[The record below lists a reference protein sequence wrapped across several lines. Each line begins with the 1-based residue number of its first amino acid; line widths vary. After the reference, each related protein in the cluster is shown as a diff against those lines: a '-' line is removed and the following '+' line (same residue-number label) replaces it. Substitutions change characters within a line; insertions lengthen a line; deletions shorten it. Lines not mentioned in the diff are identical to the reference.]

1 MGELYLDHKFN
12 LDFIGVFMRLN
23 DNLLGAALMTCCVL
37 AYVLNDAVMKL
48 LFADIDF
55 FQAIFLRGLVSLP
68 PILILALMTKTLLQ
82 KYSTKNQRL
91 IIIRILAEIGTTV
104 TFLTALKHMPLA
116 NVTAILQ
123 SLPLAITMAAAIFL
137 GEPVGWRRWSAICLG
152 FTGVLIIIRPGL
164 AGFNSYSLLA
174 LSAVLLLTVR
184 EISTRQ
190 LDKKIPTVTVALST
204 TLGITAFAALM
215 LIGTEWAEINFVSW
229 SLIIAAAAAVTVATL
244 LSVVA
249 MRTGD
254 IGFVSP
260 FRYTSLIG
268 AIGLGILL
276 FGEWPDG
283 ITLLG
288 AAIIAFAG
296 IYSLYREQIFN
307 KNV

>member
-1 MGELYLDHKFN
+1 
-12 LDFIGVFMRLN
+12 MRLN

-68 PILILALMTKTLLQ
+68 PILVLALMTKTLLQ
-82 KYSTKNQRL
+82 KYSAKNQRL
-91 IIIRILAEIGTTV
+91 MIIRILAEIGTTV

-137 GEPVGWRRWSAICLG
+137 SEPVGWRRWSAICVG

-174 LSAVLLLTVR
+174 LAAVILLTVR

-190 LDKKIPTVTVALST
+190 LDNKVPTVTVALST

-276 FGEWPDG
+276 FGDWPDG

-296 IYSLYREQIFN
+296 IYSLYREQILN

>member
-1 MGELYLDHKFN
+1 
-12 LDFIGVFMRLN
+12 MRLN

-68 PILILALMTKTLLQ
+68 PLLVLALMTKTLLQ
-82 KYSTKNQRL
+82 KYSAKNQRL
-91 IIIRILAEIGTTV
+91 MIIRILAEIGTTV

-174 LSAVLLLTVR
+174 LAAVLLLTVR

-190 LDKKIPTVTVALST
+190 LDNKIPTVTVALST

-215 LIGTEWAEINFVSW
+215 LIGDEWAEINFVSW

-283 ITLLG
+283 MTLLG
-288 AAIIAFAG
+288 AVIIAFAG
-296 IYSLYREQIFN
+296 VYSLYREQLFN
-307 KNV
+307 

>member
-1 MGELYLDHKFN
+1 
-12 LDFIGVFMRLN
+12 MRLN

-68 PILILALMTKTLLQ
+68 PILIMALMTKMLLQ
-82 KYSTKNQRL
+82 KYSAKNQRL
-91 IIIRILAEIGTTV
+91 MIIRILAEIGTTV

-137 GEPVGWRRWSAICLG
+137 GEPVGWRRWSAICVG

-174 LSAVLLLTVR
+174 LAAVILLTVR

-190 LDKKIPTVTVALST
+190 LDNKVPTVTVALST

-283 ITLLG
+283 VTLLG

>member
-1 MGELYLDHKFN
+1 
-12 LDFIGVFMRLN
+12 MRLN
-23 DNLLGAALMTCCVL
+23 ENLLGAALMTCCVL

-68 PILILALMTKTLLQ
+68 PLLILAFMTKTLLQ

-137 GEPVGWRRWSAICLG
+137 GEPVGWRRWSAICVG
-152 FTGVLIIIRPGL
+152 FIGVLIIIRPGL

-174 LSAVLLLTVR
+174 LAAVILLTVR

-190 LDKKIPTVTVALST
+190 LDNKIPTVTVALST

-215 LIGTEWAEINFVSW
+215 LIGTEWADINFASW
-229 SLIIAAAAAVTVATL
+229 SLIIMAAAAVTVATL

-283 ITLLG
+283 VTLLG

>member
-1 MGELYLDHKFN
+1 
-12 LDFIGVFMRLN
+12 MRLN
-23 DNLLGAALMTCCVL
+23 ENLLGAALMTCCVL

-68 PILILALMTKTLLQ
+68 PLLVLALMTKTLLQ
-82 KYSTKNQRL
+82 KYSAKNQSFM
-91 IIIRILAEIGTTV
+91 IIRILAEIGTTV

-174 LSAVLLLTVR
+174 LAAVLLLTVR

-204 TLGITAFAALM
+204 TLGITVFAALM
-215 LIGTEWAEINFVSW
+215 LIGDEWAEINFVSW

-283 ITLLG
+283 MTLLG
-288 AAIIAFAG
+288 AVIIAFAG
-296 IYSLYREQIFN
+296 VYSLYREQLFN

>member
-1 MGELYLDHKFN
+1 
-12 LDFIGVFMRLN
+12 MRLN

-68 PILILALMTKTLLQ
+68 PLLVLALMTKTLLQ
-82 KYSTKNQRL
+82 KYSAKNQRFM
-91 IIIRILAEIGTTV
+91 IIRILAEIGTTV

-174 LSAVLLLTVR
+174 LAAVLLLTVR

-190 LDKKIPTVTVALST
+190 LDNKIPTVTVALST

-215 LIGTEWAEINFVSW
+215 LIGNEWAEVNFVSW

-288 AAIIAFAG
+288 AVIIAFAG
-296 IYSLYREQIFN
+296 IYSLYREQLFN

>member
-1 MGELYLDHKFN
+1 
-12 LDFIGVFMRLN
+12 MRLN

-82 KYSTKNQRL
+82 KYSAKNQRL
-91 IIIRILAEIGTTV
+91 MIIRILAEIGTTV

-137 GEPVGWRRWSAICLG
+137 GEPVGWRRWSAICVG

-174 LSAVLLLTVR
+174 LAAVILLTVR

-190 LDKKIPTVTVALST
+190 LDNKVPTVTVALST

-229 SLIIAAAAAVTVATL
+229 SLIIAAAVAVTVATL

-296 IYSLYREQIFN
+296 IYSLYREQILN

>member
-1 MGELYLDHKFN
+1 
-12 LDFIGVFMRLN
+12 MRLN

-48 LFADIDF
+48 LFEDIDF

-68 PILILALMTKTLLQ
+68 PLLVLALMTKTLLQ
-82 KYSTKNQRL
+82 KYSAKNQRL
-91 IIIRILAEIGTTV
+91 MIIRILAEIGTTV

-174 LSAVLLLTVR
+174 LAAVLLLTVR

-190 LDKKIPTVTVALST
+190 LDNKIPTVTVALST
-204 TLGITAFAALM
+204 TLGITVFAALM
-215 LIGTEWAEINFVSW
+215 LIGDEWAEINFVSW

-288 AAIIAFAG
+288 AVIIAFAG
-296 IYSLYREQIFN
+296 IYSLYREQLFN

>member
-1 MGELYLDHKFN
+1 
-12 LDFIGVFMRLN
+12 MRLN

-82 KYSTKNQRL
+82 KYSAKNQRL
-91 IIIRILAEIGTTV
+91 MIIRILAEIGTTV

-137 GEPVGWRRWSAICLG
+137 GEPVGWRRWSAICVG

-174 LSAVLLLTVR
+174 LAAVILLTVR

-190 LDKKIPTVTVALST
+190 LDNKVPTVTVALST

-215 LIGTEWAEINFVSW
+215 LIGTEWAQINFVSW

>member
-1 MGELYLDHKFN
+1 
-12 LDFIGVFMRLN
+12 MRLN

-82 KYSTKNQRL
+82 KYSAKNQRL
-91 IIIRILAEIGTTV
+91 MIIRILAEIGTTV

-137 GEPVGWRRWSAICLG
+137 GEPVGWRRWSAICVG

-174 LSAVLLLTVR
+174 LAAVILLTVR

-190 LDKKIPTVTVALST
+190 LDNKVPTVTVALST

-229 SLIIAAAAAVTVATL
+229 SLIIAAAVAVTVATL

-276 FGEWPDG
+276 FGDWPDG

-296 IYSLYREQIFN
+296 IYSLYREQILN

>member
-1 MGELYLDHKFN
+1 
-12 LDFIGVFMRLN
+12 MRLN
-23 DNLLGAALMTCCVL
+23 ENLLGAALMTCCVL

-68 PILILALMTKTLLQ
+68 PLLVLALMTKTLLQ
-82 KYSTKNQRL
+82 KYSAKNQRFM
-91 IIIRILAEIGTTV
+91 IIRILAEIGTTV

-174 LSAVLLLTVR
+174 LAAVLLLTVR

-190 LDKKIPTVTVALST
+190 LDNKIPTVTVALST

-215 LIGTEWAEINFVSW
+215 LIGNEWAEVNFVSW

-283 ITLLG
+283 MTLLG
-288 AAIIAFAG
+288 AVIIAFAG
-296 IYSLYREQIFN
+296 VYSLYREQLFN

>member
-1 MGELYLDHKFN
+1 
-12 LDFIGVFMRLN
+12 MRLN

-82 KYSTKNQRL
+82 KYSAKNQRL
-91 IIIRILAEIGTTV
+91 MIIRILAEIGTTV

-137 GEPVGWRRWSAICLG
+137 GEPVGWRRWSAICVG

-174 LSAVLLLTVR
+174 LAAVILLTVR

-190 LDKKIPTVTVALST
+190 LDNKIPTVTVALST
-204 TLGITAFAALM
+204 TVGTTAFAALM
-215 LIGTEWAEINFVSW
+215 LIGNEWAEINFVSW

-288 AAIIAFAG
+288 AVIIAFAG
-296 IYSLYREQIFN
+296 IYSLYREQLFN

>member
-1 MGELYLDHKFN
+1 
-12 LDFIGVFMRLN
+12 MRLN

-37 AYVLNDAVMKL
+37 AYVLNDAVMKF

-82 KYSTKNQRL
+82 KYSAKNQRL
-91 IIIRILAEIGTTV
+91 MIIRILAEIGTTV

-137 GEPVGWRRWSAICLG
+137 GEPVGWRRWSAICVG

-174 LSAVLLLTVR
+174 LAAVILLTVR

-190 LDKKIPTVTVALST
+190 LDNKVPTVTVALST

-229 SLIIAAAAAVTVATL
+229 SLIIAAAVAVTVATL

-276 FGEWPDG
+276 FGDWPDG

-307 KNV
+307 KNI

>member
-1 MGELYLDHKFN
+1 
-12 LDFIGVFMRLN
+12 MRLN
-23 DNLLGAALMTCCVL
+23 ENLLGAALMTCCVL

-55 FQAIFLRGLVSLP
+55 YQAIFLRGLVSLP
-68 PILILALMTKTLLQ
+68 PLLILAFMTKTLLQ

-137 GEPVGWRRWSAICLG
+137 GEPVGWRRWSAICVG
-152 FTGVLIIIRPGL
+152 FIGVLIIIRPGL

-174 LSAVLLLTVR
+174 LAAVILLTVR

-190 LDKKIPTVTVALST
+190 LDNKVPTVTVALST

-215 LIGTEWAEINFVSW
+215 LIGTEWADINFASW

-244 LSVVA
+244 LSVIA

>member
-1 MGELYLDHKFN
+1 
-12 LDFIGVFMRLN
+12 MRLN

-68 PILILALMTKTLLQ
+68 PLLVLALMTKTLLQ
-82 KYSTKNQRL
+82 KYSAKNQRFM
-91 IIIRILAEIGTTV
+91 IIRILAEIGTTV

-174 LSAVLLLTVR
+174 LAAVLLLTVR

-190 LDKKIPTVTVALST
+190 LDNKIPTVTVALST

-215 LIGTEWAEINFVSW
+215 LIGDEWAEINFVSW

-288 AAIIAFAG
+288 AVIIAFAG

-307 KNV
+307 KNF

>member
-1 MGELYLDHKFN
+1 
-12 LDFIGVFMRLN
+12 MRLN
-23 DNLLGAALMTCCVL
+23 ENLLGAALMTCCVL

-68 PILILALMTKTLLQ
+68 PLLILAFMTKTLLQ

-137 GEPVGWRRWSAICLG
+137 GEPVGWRRWSAICVG

-174 LSAVLLLTVR
+174 LAAVILLTVR

-190 LDKKIPTVTVALST
+190 LDNKVPTVTVALST

-215 LIGTEWAEINFVSW
+215 LIRTEWADINFASW

-283 ITLLG
+283 VTLLG

>member
-1 MGELYLDHKFN
+1 
-12 LDFIGVFMRLN
+12 MRLN
-23 DNLLGAALMTCCVL
+23 ENLLGAALMTCCVL

-68 PILILALMTKTLLQ
+68 PLLVLALMTKTLLQ
-82 KYSTKNQRL
+82 KYSAKNQRFM
-91 IIIRILAEIGTTV
+91 IIRILAEIGTTV

-174 LSAVLLLTVR
+174 LAAVLLLTVR

-190 LDKKIPTVTVALST
+190 LDNKIPTVTVALST

-215 LIGTEWAEINFVSW
+215 LIGNEWAGINFVSW
-229 SLIIAAAAAVTVATL
+229 SLILAAAAAVTVATL

-283 ITLLG
+283 MTLLG
-288 AAIIAFAG
+288 AVIIAFAG
-296 IYSLYREQIFN
+296 VYSLYREQLFN

>member
-1 MGELYLDHKFN
+1 
-12 LDFIGVFMRLN
+12 MRLN

-68 PILILALMTKTLLQ
+68 PLLILAFMTKTLLQ

-137 GEPVGWRRWSAICLG
+137 GEPVGWRRWSAICVG

-174 LSAVLLLTVR
+174 LAAVILLTVR

-190 LDKKIPTVTVALST
+190 LDNKVPTVTVALST

-276 FGEWPDG
+276 FGDWPDG

-296 IYSLYREQIFN
+296 IYSLYREQILN

>member
-1 MGELYLDHKFN
+1 
-12 LDFIGVFMRLN
+12 MRLN

-68 PILILALMTKTLLQ
+68 PILIMALMTKTLLQ
-82 KYSTKNQRL
+82 KYSAKNQRL
-91 IIIRILAEIGTTV
+91 MIIRILAEIGTTV

-137 GEPVGWRRWSAICLG
+137 GEPVGWRRWSAICVG

-174 LSAVLLLTVR
+174 LAAVILLTVR

-190 LDKKIPTVTVALST
+190 LDSKVPTVTVALST

>member
-1 MGELYLDHKFN
+1 
-12 LDFIGVFMRLN
+12 MRLN
-23 DNLLGAALMTCCVL
+23 ENLLGATLMTCCVL

-68 PILILALMTKTLLQ
+68 PLLILAFMTKTLLQ

-137 GEPVGWRRWSAICLG
+137 GEPVGWRRWSAICVG

-174 LSAVLLLTVR
+174 LAAVILLTVR

-190 LDKKIPTVTVALST
+190 LDNKIPTVTVALSAT
-204 TLGITAFAALM
+204 FGITAFAALM
-215 LIGTEWAEINFVSW
+215 LIGTEWADINFASW
-229 SLIIAAAAAVTVATL
+229 SLIIAAAAAVTVATV

-296 IYSLYREQIFN
+296 IYSLYREQIFI

>member
-1 MGELYLDHKFN
+1 
-12 LDFIGVFMRLN
+12 MRLN
-23 DNLLGAALMTCCVL
+23 ENLLGAALMTCCVL

-68 PILILALMTKTLLQ
+68 PLLVLALMTKTLLQ
-82 KYSTKNQRL
+82 KYSAKNQRL
-91 IIIRILAEIGTTV
+91 MIIRILAEIGTTV

-174 LSAVLLLTVR
+174 LAAVLLLTVR

-204 TLGITAFAALM
+204 TLGITVFAALM
-215 LIGTEWAEINFVSW
+215 LIGDEWAEINFVSW

-288 AAIIAFAG
+288 AVIIAFAG
-296 IYSLYREQIFN
+296 IYSLYREQLFN

>member
-1 MGELYLDHKFN
+1 
-12 LDFIGVFMRLN
+12 MRLN

-68 PILILALMTKTLLQ
+68 PLLVLALMTKTLLQ
-82 KYSTKNQRL
+82 KYSAKNQRL
-91 IIIRILAEIGTTV
+91 MIIRILAEIGTTV

-137 GEPVGWRRWSAICLG
+137 GEPVGWRRWSAICVG

-174 LSAVLLLTVR
+174 LAAVLLLTVR

-204 TLGITAFAALM
+204 TLGITVFAALM
-215 LIGTEWAEINFVSW
+215 LIGDEWAEINFVSW
-229 SLIIAAAAAVTVATL
+229 SLITAAAAAVTVATL

-283 ITLLG
+283 MTLLG
-288 AAIIAFAG
+288 AVIIAFAG
-296 IYSLYREQIFN
+296 VYSLYREQLFN

>member
-1 MGELYLDHKFN
+1 
-12 LDFIGVFMRLN
+12 MRLN
-23 DNLLGAALMTCCVL
+23 ENLLGAALMTCCVL

-68 PILILALMTKTLLQ
+68 PLLVLALMTKTLLQ
-82 KYSTKNQRL
+82 KYSAKNQRFM
-91 IIIRILAEIGTTV
+91 IIRILAEIGTTV

-174 LSAVLLLTVR
+174 LAAVLLLTVR

-204 TLGITAFAALM
+204 TLGITVFAALM
-215 LIGTEWAEINFVSW
+215 LIGDEWAEINFVSW

-276 FGEWPDG
+276 FGEWPDCM
-283 ITLLG
+283 TLLG
-288 AAIIAFAG
+288 AVIIAFAG
-296 IYSLYREQIFN
+296 VYSLYREQLFN

>member
-1 MGELYLDHKFN
+1 MD
-12 LDFIGVFMRLN
+12 
-23 DNLLGAALMTCCVL
+23 
-37 AYVLNDAVMKL
+37 YVLNYAVMKL

-82 KYSTKNQRL
+82 KYSVKNQRL
-91 IIIRILAEIGTTV
+91 MIIRILAEIGTTV

-137 GEPVGWRRWSAICLG
+137 SEPVGWRRWSAICVG

-174 LSAVLLLTVR
+174 LAAVILLTVR

-190 LDKKIPTVTVALST
+190 LDNKVPTVTVALST

-276 FGEWPDG
+276 FGDWPDG

>member
-1 MGELYLDHKFN
+1 
-12 LDFIGVFMRLN
+12 MRLN

-48 LFADIDF
+48 LFEDIDF

-68 PILILALMTKTLLQ
+68 PLLVLALMTKTLLQ
-82 KYSTKNQRL
+82 KYSAKNQRL
-91 IIIRILAEIGTTV
+91 MIIRILAEIGTTV

-174 LSAVLLLTVR
+174 LAAVLLLTVR

-190 LDKKIPTVTVALST
+190 LDNKIPTVTVALST
-204 TLGITAFAALM
+204 TLGITCFAALM
-215 LIGTEWAEINFVSW
+215 LIGNEWAVINFVSW

-283 ITLLG
+283 LTLLG
-288 AAIIAFAG
+288 AVIIAFAG

>member
-1 MGELYLDHKFN
+1 
-12 LDFIGVFMRLN
+12 MRLN

-68 PILILALMTKTLLQ
+68 PLLVLALMTKTLLQ
-82 KYSTKNQRL
+82 KYSAKNQRFM
-91 IIIRILAEIGTTV
+91 IIRILAEIGTTV

-174 LSAVLLLTVR
+174 LAAVLLLTVR

-204 TLGITAFAALM
+204 TLGITVFAALM
-215 LIGTEWAEINFVSW
+215 LIGDEWAEINFVSW

-283 ITLLG
+283 MTLLG
-288 AAIIAFAG
+288 AVIIAFAG
-296 IYSLYREQIFN
+296 VYSLYREQLFN

>member
-1 MGELYLDHKFN
+1 
-12 LDFIGVFMRLN
+12 MRLN

-82 KYSTKNQRL
+82 KYSAKNQRL
-91 IIIRILAEIGTTV
+91 MIIRILAEIGTTV

-137 GEPVGWRRWSAICLG
+137 GEPVGWRRWSAICVG

-174 LSAVLLLTVR
+174 LAAVILLTVR

-190 LDKKIPTVTVALST
+190 LDNKVPTVTVALST

-276 FGEWPDG
+276 FGDWPDG

-307 KNV
+307 KNA

>member
-1 MGELYLDHKFN
+1 
-12 LDFIGVFMRLN
+12 MRLN

-68 PILILALMTKTLLQ
+68 PLLVLALMTKTLLQ
-82 KYSTKNQRL
+82 KYSAKNQRL
-91 IIIRILAEIGTTV
+91 MIIRILAEIGTTV

-174 LSAVLLLTVR
+174 LAAVLLLTVR

-215 LIGTEWAEINFVSW
+215 LIGDEWAEINFVSW

-283 ITLLG
+283 MTLLG
-288 AAIIAFAG
+288 AVIIAFAG
-296 IYSLYREQIFN
+296 IYSLYREQLFN

>member
-1 MGELYLDHKFN
+1 
-12 LDFIGVFMRLN
+12 MRLN

-68 PILILALMTKTLLQ
+68 PILIMALMTKTLLQ
-82 KYSTKNQRL
+82 KYSAKNQRL
-91 IIIRILAEIGTTV
+91 MIIRILAEIGTTV

-137 GEPVGWRRWSAICLG
+137 GEPVGWRRWSAICVG

-174 LSAVLLLTVR
+174 LAAVILLTVR

-190 LDKKIPTVTVALST
+190 LDNKVPTVTVALST

-229 SLIIAAAAAVTVATL
+229 SLIIAAAVAVTVATL

>member
-1 MGELYLDHKFN
+1 
-12 LDFIGVFMRLN
+12 MRLN

-82 KYSTKNQRL
+82 KYSAKNQRFM
-91 IIIRILAEIGTTV
+91 IIRILAEIGTTV

-137 GEPVGWRRWSAICLG
+137 GEPVGWRRWSAICVG

-174 LSAVLLLTVR
+174 LAAVILLTVR

-190 LDKKIPTVTVALST
+190 LDNKIPTVTVALST

-276 FGEWPDG
+276 FGDWPDG

>member
-1 MGELYLDHKFN
+1 
-12 LDFIGVFMRLN
+12 MRLN
-23 DNLLGAALMTCCVL
+23 ENLLGAALMTCCVL

-68 PILILALMTKTLLQ
+68 PLLVLALMTKTLLQ
-82 KYSTKNQRL
+82 KYSAKNQRFM
-91 IIIRILAEIGTTV
+91 IIRILAEIGTTV

-174 LSAVLLLTVR
+174 LAAVLLLTVR

-204 TLGITAFAALM
+204 TLGITVFAALM
-215 LIGTEWAEINFVSW
+215 LIGDEWAEINFVSW

-288 AAIIAFAG
+288 AVIIAFAG

-307 KNV
+307 KNF

>member
-1 MGELYLDHKFN
+1 
-12 LDFIGVFMRLN
+12 MRLN

-68 PILILALMTKTLLQ
+68 PLLVLALMTKTLLQ
-82 KYSTKNQRL
+82 KYSAKNQRFM
-91 IIIRILAEIGTTV
+91 IIRILAEIGTTV

-123 SLPLAITMAAAIFL
+123 SLQLDITIAAAIFL
-137 GEPVGWRRWSAICLG
+137 CVTVVWRRWSAICLG

-174 LSAVLLLTVR
+174 LAAVLLLTVR

-215 LIGTEWAEINFVSW
+215 LIGDEWAEINFVSW

-283 ITLLG
+283 MTLLG
-288 AAIIAFAG
+288 AVIIAFAG
-296 IYSLYREQIFN
+296 VYSLYREQLFN

>member
-1 MGELYLDHKFN
+1 
-12 LDFIGVFMRLN
+12 MRLN
-23 DNLLGAALMTCCVL
+23 ENLLGAALMTCCVL

-68 PILILALMTKTLLQ
+68 PLLIMAFMTKTLLQ
-82 KYSTKNQRL
+82 KYSTKSQRL

-137 GEPVGWRRWSAICLG
+137 GEPVGWRRWSAICVG

-174 LSAVLLLTVR
+174 LAAVILLTVR

-190 LDKKIPTVTVALST
+190 LDNKIPTVTVALST

-215 LIGTEWAEINFVSW
+215 LIGTEWADINFASW

-283 ITLLG
+283 VTLLG

>member
-1 MGELYLDHKFN
+1 
-12 LDFIGVFMRLN
+12 MRLN

-82 KYSTKNQRL
+82 KYSAKNQRL
-91 IIIRILAEIGTTV
+91 MIIRILAEIGTTV

-137 GEPVGWRRWSAICLG
+137 SEPVGWRRWSAICVG

-174 LSAVLLLTVR
+174 LAAVILLTVR

-190 LDKKIPTVTVALST
+190 LDNKVPTVTVALST

>member
-1 MGELYLDHKFN
+1 
-12 LDFIGVFMRLN
+12 MRLN

-68 PILILALMTKTLLQ
+68 PLLILALMTKTLLQ

-91 IIIRILAEIGTTV
+91 MIIRILAEIGTTV

-174 LSAVLLLTVR
+174 LAAVLLLTVR

-190 LDKKIPTVTVALST
+190 LDNKIPTVTVALST

-215 LIGTEWAEINFVSW
+215 LIGNEWAGINFVSW
-229 SLIIAAAAAVTVATL
+229 SLILAAAAAVTVATL

-283 ITLLG
+283 LTFLG
-288 AAIIAFAG
+288 AVIIAFAG

>member
-1 MGELYLDHKFN
+1 
-12 LDFIGVFMRLN
+12 MRLN

-68 PILILALMTKTLLQ
+68 PLLILALMTKTLLQ

-91 IIIRILAEIGTTV
+91 MIIRILAEIGTTV

-137 GEPVGWRRWSAICLG
+137 GEPVGWRRWSAICVG

-174 LSAVLLLTVR
+174 LAAVILLTVR

-190 LDKKIPTVTVALST
+190 LDNKIPTVTVALST

-276 FGEWPDG
+276 FGDWPDG

>member
-1 MGELYLDHKFN
+1 
-12 LDFIGVFMRLN
+12 MRLN
-23 DNLLGAALMTCCVL
+23 DNFLGAALMTCCVL

-48 LFADIDF
+48 LFTEIDF

-68 PILILALMTKTLLQ
+68 PLLILALITKTLMQ
-82 KYSTKNQRL
+82 KYSTKNQRFM
-91 IIIRILAEIGTTV
+91 IIRILAEIGTTV
-104 TFLTALKHMPLA
+104 TFLTALKYMPLA

-137 GEPVGWRRWSAICLG
+137 GEPVGWRRWSAICIG
-152 FTGVLIIIRPGL
+152 FAGVLIIIRPGL
-164 AGFNSYSLLA
+164 AGFSSYSLLA
-174 LSAVLLLTVR
+174 LAAVILLTVR
-184 EISTRQ
+184 EISTRK
-190 LDKKIPTVTVALST
+190 LDSKIPTVTVALST
-204 TLGITAFAALM
+204 TVGTTAFAALM
-215 LIGTEWAEINFVSW
+215 LIGNEWAEINLVSW

-288 AAIIAFAG
+288 ALIIAFAG